1 MGGVCA
7 LARFG
12 VGGES
17 TEWIAL
23 SGPLVELDLMSALR
37 PLKDSSAIAD

>member
-7 LARFG
+7 LAQCG
-12 VGGES
+12 AGHEP
-17 TEWIAL
+17 TEWKAL